1 MNLLIVLACGALAY
15 VLGSIPFGVLIPKI
29 LGRGDP
35 RTVGSGNIG
44 TTNVY
49 RMAGLKVSILVFLA
63 DFLKGLIA
71 AWGTLTILGENS
83 NLIFI
88 LLPFSVLG
96 HVFSCFLRFKGGK
109 GVATAAGVL
118 FFIQP
123 FIISLAILLWA
134 LLVKIK
140 TYPFLASLLVGF
152 LITLSF
158 WILKGGSAAGLAL
171 FLLLLLV
178 WTHRSNLARWRQG
191 REYHVKSEQQSGF

>member
-1 MNLLIVLACGALAY
+1 MNLLVVLACGAVAY
-15 VLGSIPFGVLIPKI
+15 VVGSIPFGVLIPKI
-29 LGRGDP
+29 LGKGDP

-49 RMAGLKVSILVFLA
+49 RMAGLKVSVLVFLA
-63 DFLKGLIA
+63 DFLKGLVS
-71 AWGTLTILGENS
+71 AWGVFTILGENS
-83 NLIFI
+83 SLIFF

-96 HVFSCFLRFKGGK
+96 HVFSCFLKFKGGK

-123 FIISLAILLWA
+123 FITSLAILLWA
-134 LLVKIK
+134 FLVKIK

-152 LITLSF
+152 LITLGF

-191 REYHVKSEQQSGF
+191 REHHVKSEQKSTF